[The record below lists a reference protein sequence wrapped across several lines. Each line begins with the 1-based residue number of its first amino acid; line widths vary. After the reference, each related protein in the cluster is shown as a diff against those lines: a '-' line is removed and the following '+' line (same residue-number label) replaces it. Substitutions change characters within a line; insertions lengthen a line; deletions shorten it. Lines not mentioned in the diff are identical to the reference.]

1 LKSGDNLFTKKVVL
15 VDSYA
20 VAGDSLLANGIN
32 RTYASSNGL
41 LTDIALTPILPQP
54 RIFTQYAAM
63 FEFYQVDRIHTR
75 FIPANYVMSA
85 ATVGTALAFAQPTYS
100 IIDPDAA
107 SPETMSGFLSYGN
120 CQVTKPYAENSRTVD
135 YMNLGL

>member
-1 LKSGDNLFTKKVVL
+1 MKSADNLFVKKVVL
-15 VDSYA
+15 SDAYP

-32 RTYASSNGL
+32 MTYASSNGL
-41 LTDIALTPILPQP
+41 LTDLSQTPILPQQ

-63 FEFYQVDRIHTR
+63 FEFYQVDKIHTR

-85 ATVGTALAFAQPTYS
+85 ATVGTALSFAQPTLS

-107 SPETMSGFLSYGN
+107 APN
-120 CQVTKPYAENSRTVD
+120 N
-135 YMNLGL
+135 